1 MFSKKQLSLFLLC
14 LLLCFF
20 LFPDISFLGARN
32 GILLWIKIVI
42 PSLFPFLL
50 VSTCLLHLN
59 LISCLTPVISPFF
72 CKIFGC
78 SKNGCYPILI
88 GLLSGY
94 PMGAKACA
102 DLVKKGDISKEEG
115 QYLLGFVNNASPM
128 FITSYLTC
136 QCLQLPQYRYIFYFM
151 ILCSSYLVCL
161 FYRFFFSFKM
171 HRKNSLQFMPANK
184 NQKSSNKD
192 SQVFCNEKISFF
204 SVSKSLDLSITDSFL
219 TIAKIGGY
227 VILFSLLGQFALS
240 LPKQLGI
247 FRYFI
252 ICCLEITSGV
262 NQIAISDFPLK
273 VKIILAL
280 STTALGGISGV
291 FQTHSVIASSG
302 LSSKKYFIAKLLQSL
317 FLFMLLLLFTLTI

>member
-1 MFSKKQLSLFLLC
+1 MFTKKHLSLFLLC

-32 GILLWIKIVI
+32 GVLLWIKVVI

-102 DLVKKGDISKEEG
+102 DLVKKGEITREEG

-136 QCLQLPQYRYIFYFM
+136 QCLQIPEYRYMFYFM
-151 ILCSSYLVCL
+151 ILCSSYMVCL
-161 FYRFFFSFKM
+161 LYRYFLSKSKKSTLQ
-171 HRKNSLQFMPANK
+171 KNI
-184 NQKSSNKD
+184 
-192 SQVFCNEKISFF
+192 VFCDEKISSF
-204 SVSKSLDLSITDSFL
+204 SVSRALDCSITDSFQ
-219 TIAKIGGY
+219 TISKIGGY

-252 ICCLEITSGV
+252 ICCLEITSAV
-262 NQIAISDFPLK
+262 NQIAISDFPIKL
-273 VKIILAL
+273 KIILAL

-302 LSSKKYFIAKLLQSL
+302 LSLKKYCITKLLQTF
-317 FLFMLLLLFTLTI
+317 FLFILLCIFLIIFC

>member
-1 MFSKKQLSLFLLC
+1 MFSKKHLSLFLLC
-14 LLLCFF
+14 LLLSFF
-20 LFPDISFLGARN
+20 LLPDISFLGARN
-32 GILLWIKIVI
+32 GVFLWIKIVI

-59 LISCLTPVISPFF
+59 LISCLTPVLSPFF

-102 DLVKKGDISKEEG
+102 DLVKKGDITKDEG

-136 QCLQLPQYRYIFYFM
+136 QSLQIPEYRYLFYFM
-151 ILCSSYLVCL
+151 ILCSSYMVCL
-161 FYRFFFSFKM
+161 LYRFFHS
-171 HRKNSLQFMPANK
+171 HEKNSA
-184 NQKSSNKD
+184 
-192 SQVFCNEKISFF
+192 SQNTLVFCDEKLSSF
-204 SVSKSLDLSITDSFL
+204 SVSRALDCSISDSFR
-219 TIAKIGGY
+219 TITKIGGY
-227 VILFSLLGQFALS
+227 VILFSLLGQLALS
-240 LPKQLGI
+240 LPEQLGI

-252 ICCLEITSGV
+252 ICCLEITSAV
-262 NQIAISDFPLK
+262 NQIAISDFSLK
-273 VKIILAL
+273 LKIILAL
-280 STTALGGISGV
+280 STTALGGLSGI

-302 LSSKKYFIAKLLQSL
+302 LSLKKYCITKLLQTL
-317 FLFMLLLLFTLTI
+317 FLIILLCAFLVVFC

>member
-1 MFSKKQLSLFLLC
+1 MFEKKHISLFLLF

-20 LFPDISFLGARN
+20 LFPDISFVGAGN
-32 GILLWIKIVI
+32 GVLLWIKIVI

-50 VSTCLLHLN
+50 VSTCLLNLN
-59 LISCLTPVISPFF
+59 LLSCLTPVLSPLFS
-72 CKIFGC
+72 KIFGC

-102 DLVKKGDISKEEG
+102 DLVKRGEITREEG

-136 QCLQLPQYRYIFYFM
+136 QCLKLPDYRYILYGI
-151 ILCSSYLVCL
+151 ILCSSYMVCL
-161 FYRFFFSFKM
+161 LYRFTGRTGT
-171 HRKNSLQFMPANK
+171 HPAQNETAAV
-184 NQKSSNKD
+184 QK
-192 SQVFCNEKISFF
+192 EKIS
-204 SVSKSLDLSITDSFL
+204 SLSISRALDSGITDSFR
-219 TIAKIGGY
+219 TMTKIGGY

-247 FRYFI
+247 FRYLI
-252 ICCLEITSGV
+252 ICCLEMTSAV
-262 NQIAISDFPLK
+262 NQIALSNFPIK
-273 VKIILAL
+273 IKIILAL
-280 STTALGGISGV
+280 STTTLGGISGI

-302 LSSKKYFIAKLLQSL
+302 LSLKKYCMTKLLQTMFLCILLCL
-317 FLFMLLLLFTLTI
+317 FLY

>member
-1 MFSKKQLSLFLLC
+1 MFTKKHLSLFLLA

-32 GILLWIKIVI
+32 GVFLWIKIVI

-102 DLVKKGDISKEEG
+102 DLVKKGDITKEEG

-136 QCLQLPQYRYIFYFM
+136 QCLQIPEYRYVFYFM
-151 ILCSSYLVCL
+151 ILCSSYMVCL
-161 FYRFFFSFKM
+161 LYRYFLYK
-171 HRKNSLQFMPANK
+171 RKNSSMQNTPVIC
-184 NQKSSNKD
+184 D
-192 SQVFCNEKISFF
+192 EKISSF
-204 SVSKSLDLSITDSFL
+204 SISRALDCSITDSFQ
-219 TIAKIGGY
+219 TITKIGGY

-252 ICCLEITSGV
+252 ICCLEITSAV
-262 NQIAISDFPLK
+262 NQIAISDFTFKL
-273 VKIILAL
+273 KIILAL

-302 LSSKKYFIAKLLQSL
+302 LSLKKYCITKFLQTL
-317 FLFMLLLLFTLTI
+317 FLFILLCLFLIVFC